1 MKTNTLPYLLFASA
15 ISISLVAGVFSIIGL
30 SVIFSGAFWSVIIMG
45 SVLEVAKLVTA
56 VWLHANWKETSLLLK
71 SYLSIA
77 VLVLIGITSMGIFG
91 YLSKAHI
98 EHERQSQKVAAVI
111 SQIDNKI
118 ERESVEI
125 KRLNEA
131 IEQAKKRLKD
141 FTSRT
146 DVNFDREE
154 DKIKSISVS
163 LDKDIKIEQ
172 QYISNLTDRRK
183 DLDAEV
189 IAIESKG
196 GGLFSNKKKNLEAL
210 KQAQDA
216 ERREIKDK
224 IVKYET
230 IINSH
235 RSNAAAEIKKIR
247 DKIDGYQDKDLTSQ
261 SDLDTL
267 IETST
272 QKIKSTQ
279 DSIEE
284 LELRKF
290 EESDSLSAMEAEI
303 GPVKYVAEILRE
315 LRIADLENDSAV
327 RMITT
332 IIMLVFDP
340 LAVLMLLAATSTIRI
355 SKEKIKKER
364 VSEQKQSTD
373 RNKTEEADGEK
384 TELKKE
390 KTRRP
395 TYKIIATQVDTVED
409 SVKIV
414 KALNEYQEEYEQ
426 RNTEEDEENLSDD
439 KNKEN
444 LSDDKKGKGDAGWAR
459 NKKNLFRNKS

>member
-444 LSDDKKGKGDAGWAR
+444 LSDDKNGKGDAGWAR

>member
-426 RNTEEDEENLSDD
+426 RNTEEDEENLSDG

-444 LSDDKKGKGDAGWAR
+444 LSDDKNGKGDAGWAR

>member
-426 RNTEEDEENLSDD
+426 RNTEEDKENLSDD

-444 LSDDKKGKGDAGWAR
+444 LSDDKNGKGDAGWAR